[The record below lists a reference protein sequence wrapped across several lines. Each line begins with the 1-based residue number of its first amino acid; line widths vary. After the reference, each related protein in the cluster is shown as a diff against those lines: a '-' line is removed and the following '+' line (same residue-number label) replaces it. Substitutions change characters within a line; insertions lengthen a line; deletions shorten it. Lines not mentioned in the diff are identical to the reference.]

1 MIKLDIVLREIDWF
15 YNLVV
20 MYLGWLLVCN
30 IVVRCDYFLW
40 FVVGS
45 CDVVVI
51 EGLEI
56 DILVVSY
63 TYDSFVI
70 FIIIFVNFNYGGI
83 VGGIFVIVI
92 GFGFG

>member
-1 MIKLDIVLREIDWF
+1 
-15 YNLVV
+15 

-30 IVVRCDYFLW
+30 IVVRYDYFLW

>member
-1 MIKLDIVLREIDWF
+1 M
-15 YNLVV
+15 
-20 MYLGWLLVCN
+20 
-30 IVVRCDYFLW
+30 RCDYFLW

-70 FIIIFVNFNYGGI
+70 FIIIFVNFNYSGI